1 MDISYIK
8 QYLKEYDG
16 PKLRLM
22 EVCGTHT
29 ASIAKNGIKSM
40 LSDSIKLIS
49 GPGCPVCVTP
59 TAYVDK
65 LIDLAVNEGCVIAT
79 FGDLIR
85 VPGSKMSLSTAKGE
99 GAQVAMVY
107 SPFDVIDLAKKNPG
121 KQYVFAAVGF
131 ETTTP
136 VYSMLLDEIIK
147 ADIANVRLLTSL
159 KTMPEV
165 IASLMNEGCEV
176 DGFLAP
182 GHVCAITGSEIFEP
196 AAKEYKVP
204 FAVSGFSGEELLIAI
219 YGLVR
224 MIQEKDYS
232 VKNFYTSIVEDKPNT
247 KAYDSV
253 NKFFEKSDAM
263 WRGMG
268 VIQGSGMSLKTD
280 YARYDAGSN
289 DLSSDNPKS
298 NGCRCGEILKG
309 KLESKDC
316 LLFGTACTPSNPQ
329 GACMVSTEGS
339 CFYAY
344 NYA

>member
-16 PKLRLM
+16 PSLRLM

-107 SPFDVIDLAKKNPG
+107 SPFDVIDLAKKNPE

-136 VYSMLLDEIIK
+136 VYSMLLDEVIK
-147 ADIANVRLLTSL
+147 DDINNVRLLTSL

-165 IASLMNEGCEV
+165 IASLMDEGCEV

-196 AAKEYKVP
+196 VAKEYKVP

-232 VKNFYTSIVEDKPNT
+232 VKNFYTSIVEDKPNA

-268 VIQGSGMSLKTD
+268 VIPSSGMSLKSD
-280 YARYDAGSN
+280 FSKYDAGSKA
-289 DLSSDNPKS
+289 LSTDNPKS

-316 LLFGTACTPSNPQ
+316 PLFGTACTPSNPQ

-344 NYA
+344 NYR